1 MILKEKFIGSLIGE
15 GVGDS
20 LGANVEGFS
29 SFCEVRE
36 LGERYTDDTHMM
48 IGIAESL
55 IKNKGF
61 NGEDMANVFIK
72 NYEAE
77 PWRGYGPGPPRIFA
91 LIKGGVSWDKAEVY
105 PGGSYGNGSAMRVA
119 PVGIFYYD
127 DPLKLKDIAYK
138 SSKITHSHE
147 LGMEGAALQA
157 MAVGIAVGTE
167 SKKLDKYKFLEKLDN
182 FVTFDIYKR
191 KLESILKLLDKK
203 EDRNSVIKELGNDI
217 LAFNSVPTAIYSFLA
232 NPDFE
237 EALIYAVSLGG
248 DTDTIGAMTGAIA
261 GAYYGVEAIPFRW
274 KNKLENREY
283 IKRLAELLWE
293 MK

>member
-167 SKKLDKYKFLEKLDN
+167 AKKLDKYKFLEKLDN